1 MYYPKNQI
9 ETNLYS
15 NGKLLVKSTSL
26 PYTGFY
32 FSTYDGKYFSGA
44 EPNKGDNITLIIRNP
59 RLPGS
64 NEENDSPSN
73 SITPDLR
80 FQIGQNLK
88 YSDLTDKN
96 PNNILYSPIFKH
108 PTPTPTEI
116 ADGEFRRYI
125 VKKANENIYYEVS
138 INNFRDAFSSPL
150 YISLL
155 LPWIIKGDVETV
167 QTQNIKQVILIE
179 QNLQVRGLSAY
190 LKYDFLKFYQGR

>member
-44 EPNKGDNITLIIRNP
+44 EPNKGDNITLIVRNP

-64 NEENDSPSN
+64 NEENDSPLP

-80 FQIGQNLK
+80 FQIGQNLG
-88 YSDLTDKN
+88 YSNITNKN
-96 PNNILYSPIFKH
+96 PKDIPYYPVFQY
-108 PTPTPTEI
+108 PTLSPTEI
-116 ADGEFRRYI
+116 ANGEFKRYI

-138 INNFRDAFSSPL
+138 ERNFNDSITSSL
-150 YISLL
+150 YFPLL
-155 LPWIIKGDVETV
+155 LPWVIKGDVETV
-167 QTQNIKQVILIE
+167 QTQNIKQVVLIE
-179 QNLQVRGLSAY
+179 RNLKIRGLSAY
-190 LKYDFLKFYQGR
+190 LKYDFLKFYQG

>member
-44 EPNKGDNITLIIRNP
+44 EPNKGDNITLIVRNP

-64 NEENDSPSN
+64 NEENDSPLP

-80 FQIGQNLK
+80 FQIGQNLG
-88 YSDLTDKN
+88 YSNITNKN
-96 PNNILYSPIFKH
+96 PKEIF
-108 PTPTPTEI
+108 
-116 ADGEFRRYI
+116 
-125 VKKANENIYYEVS
+125 
-138 INNFRDAFSSPL
+138 
-150 YISLL
+150 
-155 LPWIIKGDVETV
+155 
-167 QTQNIKQVILIE
+167 ILI
-179 QNLQVRGLSAY
+179 Q
-190 LKYDFLKFYQGR
+190 